1 MSILS
6 RIKEYHSGR
15 EPERL
20 ALKYEKLAVD
30 PFAFFRGTPNLFYE
44 DWPTGRAAASHAI
57 PTVWLCGDLHL
68 ENFGSYRGDNRCT
81 YFDFNDFDEACL
93 GPATWDLTR
102 LLTSVAIEAAER
114 EWRPR
119 PTRELCEA
127 VLDSYAAALTTG
139 KARWVER
146 ETAAGIVND
155 LFQVLSLRTGQTLL
169 DRRTELHRRRRL
181 IRKDGVKALPLASER
196 DAKRLAALVESLGGF
211 RYLDSARRIAGNSSL
226 GVPRFVLLVENAG
239 EDVFLLDLKQARPPV
254 ALLFQDGPPQPEW
267 KSEAHRVA
275 DVQGMVQAI
284 PPAFLQPVEFE
295 GHWWI
300 LRELM
305 PSEDRVSISDASN
318 RKFSEHSEKL
328 GQIVAWGHLRSG
340 GRFGSATIDEL
351 IKFGDK
357 RAWRSEVARYAV
369 EYASQVRAG
378 WEAFVREYRPPSA
391 RTKPRGADYR

>member
-1 MSILS
+1 MSVLS
-6 RIKEYHSGR
+6 RIKKYHRGR

-20 ALKYEKLAVD
+20 ALKYQKLATD

-44 DWPTGRAAASHAI
+44 DWPTASAGSPH
-57 PTVWLCGDLHL
+57 PTPNVWLCGDLHV

-81 YFDFNDFDEACL
+81 YFDFNDFDEACM
-93 GPATWDLTR
+93 GPAGWDLAR

-114 EWRPR
+114 EWRPK

-127 VLDSYAAALTTG
+127 VLDSYAAALTSG

-146 ETAAGIVND
+146 ETAEGIVND
-155 LFQVLSLRTGQTLL
+155 LFDVLSLRTGQTLI

-181 IRKDGVKALPLASER
+181 IRKDGVKALPLSSER
-196 DAKRLAALVESLGGF
+196 ESKHLAALVESLGGF
-211 RYLDSARRIAGNSSL
+211 RYLDAARRIAGNSSL
-226 GVPRFVLLVENAG
+226 GVPRFVLLVENEA

-254 ALLFQDGPPQPEW
+254 ALMFQEGPRQPKW
-267 KSEAHRVA
+267 KSEAHRVV

-284 PPAFLQPVEFE
+284 PPAFLRPIEFE

-305 PSEDRVSISDASN
+305 PSEDRVAIADASN
-318 RKFSEHSEKL
+318 RKFSEHTAKL

-340 GRFGSATIDEL
+340 GRFASATTDEL

-357 RAWRSEVARYAV
+357 RAWRGELARYAV
-369 EYASQVRAG
+369 EYATRARAD
-378 WEAFVREYRPPSA
+378 WEAFRREYRPP
-391 RTKPRGADYR
+391 KV